1 MSWPHSLRPIS
12 PPRPVLACRLS
23 GRSCWWLNSWGDR
36 TAWGSKSIQ
45 LSSCST
51 SRCCSLTRCPSR
63 RSCSSSKRLRCNPL
77 NVMSP
82 GGDRVRLE
90 ARVAEKSFRTASGQ
104 SAPVIADLSFALE
117 EGETGALIG
126 PSGCGK
132 STLLRILAGLDRNFE
147 GSVHIPTHGRVG
159 MVFQEPRLL
168 PWRSVEDNVRLAA
181 PDASEAEVAALF
193 AALGLSEHRTHF
205 PGELSIGLARRAAL
219 ARAFAV
225 RPTLLLLDE
234 PFVSLDA
241 PLARQLQRDLARL
254 VESRGMITVI
264 VTHDVDEAVAL
275 ADRIFVLSARPAH
288 VVDEIRVTSPR
299 AMSDEDR
306 KTIAA
311 RIEALRDLG

>member
-1 MSWPHSLRPIS
+1 MSR
-12 PPRPVLACRLS
+12 V
-23 GRSCWWLNSWGDR
+23 GDP
-36 TAWGSKSIQ
+36 A
-45 LSSCST
+45 
-51 SRCCSLTRCPSR
+51 
-63 RSCSSSKRLRCNPL
+63 
-77 NVMSP
+77 
-82 GGDRVRLE
+82 RLE
-90 ARVAEKSFRTASGQ
+90 ARVARKSFRTASGQ
-104 SAPVIADLSFALE
+104 SVPVLANLSFALE

-132 STLLRILAGLDRNFE
+132 STLMRILAGLDRDFE

-193 AALGLSEHRTHF
+193 AALGLSDHRTHF
-205 PGELSIGLARRAAL
+205 PGELSVGLARRTAL

-241 PLARQLQRDLARL
+241 PLARQLQRDLATL
-254 VESRGMITVI
+254 VESRSMVTVL
-264 VTHDVDEAVAL
+264 VTHDLDEAIAL

-288 VVDEIRVTSPR
+288 VVGEIRITTPR
-299 AMSDEDR
+299 AAISDEER
-306 KTIAA
+306 KTIAG
-311 RIEALRDLG
+311 RIEALRDAP

>member
-1 MSWPHSLRPIS
+1 MS
-12 PPRPVLACRLS
+12 
-23 GRSCWWLNSWGDR
+23 
-36 TAWGSKSIQ
+36 
-45 LSSCST
+45 
-51 SRCCSLTRCPSR
+51 
-63 RSCSSSKRLRCNPL
+63 
-77 NVMSP
+77 
-82 GGDRVRLE
+82 RVGAPARLE
-90 ARVAEKSFRTASGQ
+90 ARVARKSLRRASGQ
-104 SAPVIADLSFALE
+104 SVPVLANLSFALE

-132 STLLRILAGLDRNFE
+132 STLMRILAGLDHDFE
-147 GSVHIPTHGRVG
+147 GSVQVPAHGRVG

-205 PGELSIGLARRAAL
+205 PGELSVGLARRAAL

-254 VESRGMITVI
+254 VESHGMITVL
-264 VTHDVDEAVAL
+264 VTHDLDEAIAL

-288 VVDEIRVTSPR
+288 VVGEIKVETPR
-299 AMSDEDR
+299 AAMSKEDR

-311 RIEALRDLG
+311 RIEALREPD

>member
-1 MSWPHSLRPIS
+1 MSR
-12 PPRPVLACRLS
+12 V
-23 GRSCWWLNSWGDR
+23 GDR
-36 TAWGSKSIQ
+36 A
-45 LSSCST
+45 
-51 SRCCSLTRCPSR
+51 
-63 RSCSSSKRLRCNPL
+63 
-77 NVMSP
+77 
-82 GGDRVRLE
+82 RLE
-90 ARVAEKSFRTASGQ
+90 ARVASKSFRTASGQ
-104 SAPVIADLSFALE
+104 SVHVLADLSFALA

-132 STLLRILAGLDRNFE
+132 STLMRILAGLDRDFE
-147 GSVHIPTHGRVG
+147 GFVRIPTHGRVG

-193 AALGLSEHRTHF
+193 AALGLSDHRTHF
-205 PGELSIGLARRAAL
+205 PGELSVGLARRTAL

-254 VESRGMITVI
+254 VESRSMVTVL
-264 VTHDVDEAVAL
+264 VTHDLDEAIAL

-288 VVDEIRVTSPR
+288 VVGEIRITTPR
-299 AMSDEDR
+299 AAISDEER
-306 KTIAA
+306 KTIAG
-311 RIEALRDLG
+311 RIEALRDAP